1 MRLRCLRSAVAAL
14 ALVVATPALAANLG
28 AKDDTIKLAINEW
41 TGQHVTTHIA
51 GQILENMGY
60 KVEYVTAGNYPQHS
74 ALSDGSIHATLEVW
88 TNNAGEVYPKMKKA
102 RKIVDIGELQ
112 LDTNEGWLYP
122 KHMEEICPGLPD
134 WNALAKCK
142 DKLATAETF
151 PNGRV
156 LSYPADW
163 GTRSADM
170 IKGLALPYKAVP
182 AGSEGALIAELKAAV
197 AAKKPLVMMFWA
209 PHWVLSEV
217 DVGWVKMPKYEEA
230 CAKDAS
236 WGPNPNAINDCG
248 VNVPLVMKVAW
259 TGFEKKWPAAWA
271 FLKDFRMDAKQQ
283 EKMMKAIDQ
292 EGEKLDKVVA
302 AWVDANKATWEPW
315 MTAALN

>member
-1 MRLRCLRSAVAAL
+1 MRLRCLRGAVAAL
-14 ALVVATPALAANLG
+14 AIGAVTPALAANLG
-28 AKDDTIKLAINEW
+28 AKDETIKLAINEW

-51 GQILENMGY
+51 GKILKKMGY
-60 KVEYVTAGNYPQHS
+60 DVEFVTAGNYPQHS

-88 TNNAGEVYPKMKKA
+88 LNNAGDVYPKMKKS

-122 KHMEEICPGLPD
+122 KHMEDVCPGLPD
-134 WNALAKCK
+134 WNALVKCK

-151 PNGRV
+151 PNGRI

-163 GTRSADM
+163 GARSADM
-170 IKGLALPYKAVP
+170 IKGLGIPFKAIP
-182 AGSEGALIAELKAAV
+182 AGSEGALVAELKSAV

-217 DVGWVKMPKYEEA
+217 DVGWVALPKYEEA
-230 CAKDAS
+230 CTKDAS

-248 VNVPLVMKVAW
+248 VDVPLVMKVAW
-259 TGFEKKWPAAWA
+259 SGFEEKWPAAWK
-271 FLKDFRMDAKQQ
+271 FLKSFKMDAKEQ

-292 EGEKLDKVVA
+292 DGEKLNKVVS
-302 AWVDANKATWEPW
+302 AWVDANKAKWEPW
-315 MTAALN
+315 MNSALN

>member
-14 ALVVATPALAANLG
+14 ALVVATPALAADLG

-134 WNALAKCK
+134 WNALTKCK

-182 AGSEGALIAELKAAV
+182 AGSEGALIAELKSAV

-230 CAKDAS
+230 CTKDAS
-236 WGPNPNAINDCG
+236 WGPNPTAINDCG

-292 EGEKLDKVVA
+292 EGEKLNKVVA

>member
-14 ALVVATPALAANLG
+14 ALVVATPALAADLG

-230 CAKDAS
+230 CTKDAS

-292 EGEKLDKVVA
+292 DGEKLDKVVA

>member
-14 ALVVATPALAANLG
+14 ALVVATPALAADLG

-230 CAKDAS
+230 CTKDAS

>member
-14 ALVVATPALAANLG
+14 ALVVATPALAADLG

-209 PHWVLSEV
+209 PHWVLSEI
-217 DVGWVKMPKYEEA
+217 DVGWVKLPKYEEA
-230 CAKDAS
+230 CTKDAS

-292 EGEKLDKVVA
+292 DGEKLNKVVA

>member
-14 ALVVATPALAANLG
+14 ALVVATPALAADLG

-209 PHWVLSEV
+209 PHWVLSEI
-217 DVGWVKMPKYEEA
+217 DVGWVKLPKYEEA
-230 CAKDAS
+230 CTKDAS

-292 EGEKLDKVVA
+292 DGEKLDKVVA